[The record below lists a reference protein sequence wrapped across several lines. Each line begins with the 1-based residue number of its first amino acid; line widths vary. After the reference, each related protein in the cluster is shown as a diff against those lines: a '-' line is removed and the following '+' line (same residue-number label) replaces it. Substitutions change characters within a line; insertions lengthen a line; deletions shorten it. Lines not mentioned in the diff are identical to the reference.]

1 MHRESPF
8 LFINNLTF
16 HNFKRLQ
23 RSDISMANL
32 MILVGPN
39 GGGKSSIISAF
50 DFFTTF
56 FNAKYN
62 SIAEFENKFKTFN
75 FIDFYSR
82 NPDGEKTF
90 SIGFQINSND
100 KIFKEK
106 AFQISFNFY
115 NYERGIQLESVKLIF
130 YNMFSFNIILK
141 ENESVLLDMDPN
153 SLSFDYLKS
162 DLVDEY
168 SGDGILVDT
177 PGPPHEDMYKR
188 IKVNVEDSK
197 ESKNITDVIAYSL
210 GIILPETLEKL
221 KSNFFYGVFAEDREE
236 FYNDLANWISKASF
250 KEGINYYS
258 DIILDS
264 IDYLEDIYFYFIE
277 GLRVISETFINIS
290 IIDDVRKTPSEFYF
304 FKGGTFSEDYY
315 GILKFMIEKES
326 SQKKQK
332 IFKKMLEALCYF
344 SIADDFKLE
353 LIAHLD
359 NGTKI
364 FELNLF
370 DQGRK
375 FNIKNLSSGGQ
386 QLLPIIFQLLI
397 NETSIFAIKQPELHL
412 HPNLQSYLAN
422 MISDYHCNQKSL
434 MTVIETHSE
443 HLIKKIQ
450 ILVSQKIME
459 SKFILIGYIDKDESD
474 ILRSNIKEI
483 FLNAN
488 GMFSEEWPKGF
499 FDEAADLSFELLK
512 SISQNHNLIEKEK

>member
-290 IIDDVRKTPSEFYF
+290 IIDDVRKTPSE
-304 FKGGTFSEDYY
+304 
-315 GILKFMIEKES
+315 
-326 SQKKQK
+326 
-332 IFKKMLEALCYF
+332 
-344 SIADDFKLE
+344 
-353 LIAHLD
+353 
-359 NGTKI
+359 
-364 FELNLF
+364 
-370 DQGRK
+370 
-375 FNIKNLSSGGQ
+375 
-386 QLLPIIFQLLI
+386 
-397 NETSIFAIKQPELHL
+397 
-412 HPNLQSYLAN
+412 
-422 MISDYHCNQKSL
+422 
-434 MTVIETHSE
+434 
-443 HLIKKIQ
+443 
-450 ILVSQKIME
+450 
-459 SKFILIGYIDKDESD
+459 
-474 ILRSNIKEI
+474 
-483 FLNAN
+483 
-488 GMFSEEWPKGF
+488 
-499 FDEAADLSFELLK
+499 
-512 SISQNHNLIEKEK
+512 